1 MTYSEVY
8 MLVMF
13 GLHIVIKMYS
23 VYGKSSEESIA
34 RFAANCYLRY
44 HSVTGM
50 MQELNWPTLKESRNE
65 SKLVMMYKII
75 LAFKATSEVCWWKFS

>member
-1 MTYSEVY
+1 
-8 MLVMF
+8 MLVKF
-13 GLHIVIKMYS
+13 GLHIVIKMYT
-23 VYGKSSEESIA
+23 VYMERVHRRVA

-50 MQELNWPTLKESRNE
+50 MQELNWPTLIESRNE

-75 LAFKATSEVCWWKFS
+75 LAFKATSEVCWWKFR